1 MAKASRLCSVVISQ
15 CMSYGL
21 KPNMKPGKT
30 ALLLK
35 LRGAG
40 VQKVQGHYFR
50 HGRRALHLQDVDMD
64 ISVTCQY
71 KHLGGVVDHNAGGGC
86 EAKRRLAI
94 AAAAY
99 EKGRDLLYLNA
110 TIPLK
115 TRADLMQLAV
125 TTTMHN
131 LALWVPEGLP
141 WAQLCQGYARL
152 VRRLLMKECD
162 GEALL
167 HTPSV
172 YAHVSTGTPPLF
184 LVARKARLSLLA
196 SMARTAPMALWA
208 ALQEE
213 QSWLRAVHEDLAWLR
228 EGSED
233 QWPQLGAAHWPAWR
247 SLLGQATAWY
257 KRQVA
262 RRVRIENEAYAKDQK
277 MKLALWAIYRRASA
291 VLPDRWEPATRLV
304 CRPCGKTFKTKG
316 ALGAHFQK
324 SHGRCAKYRAVVVGT
339 VCRACGVQYWTTGR
353 LSRHMRD
360 TPQCVSTLYDSGHRA
375 PVIAPGVGS
384 RARRESDIDDF
395 HPAAPQRAC
404 TPVEQSVDDYWDDV
418 QKAAH
423 AELCDML
430 LVPTLIPSW
439 TATLG
444 AIQAV
449 LAKFPL
455 YYEEARDIANFVKS
469 EVVAVGP
476 ELLEEFWTPE
486 VKSAVEQALETFV
499 EQEWPL
505 PEGAKGPR
513 QPPPTFEDSK
523 GEIPEYDWPHLV
535 LKVTALYGT
544 RPPSAWTLPSD
555 WEAEWSKSSAEV
567 SSSAVQGRL
576 WAWVPENAA
585 RSLGCIP

>member
-1 MAKASRLCSVVISQ
+1 M
-15 CMSYGL
+15 
-21 KPNMKPGKT
+21 
-30 ALLLK
+30 
-35 LRGAG
+35 
-40 VQKVQGHYFR
+40 
-50 HGRRALHLQDVDMD
+50 
-64 ISVTCQY
+64 
-71 KHLGGVVDHNAGGGC
+71 
-86 EAKRRLAI
+86 
-94 AAAAY
+94 
-99 EKGRDLLYLNA
+99 
-110 TIPLK
+110 
-115 TRADLMQLAV
+115 
-125 TTTMHN
+125 
-131 LALWVPEGLP
+131 
-141 WAQLCQGYARL
+141 
-152 VRRLLMKECD
+152 
-162 GEALL
+162 
-167 HTPSV
+167 
-172 YAHVSTGTPPLF
+172 
-184 LVARKARLSLLA
+184 
-196 SMARTAPMALWA
+196 
-208 ALQEE
+208 
-213 QSWLRAVHEDLAWLR
+213 
-228 EGSED
+228 
-233 QWPQLGAAHWPAWR
+233 
-247 SLLGQATAWY
+247 
-257 KRQVA
+257 
-262 RRVRIENEAYAKDQK
+262 
-277 MKLALWAIYRRASA
+277 
-291 VLPDRWEPATRLV
+291 
-304 CRPCGKTFKTKG
+304 
-316 ALGAHFQK
+316 
-324 SHGRCAKYRAVVVGT
+324 GT

-353 LSRHMRD
+353 LSRHLRD

-505 PEGAKGPR
+505 PEEAKGPR

-555 WEAEWSKSSAEV
+555 WKPNGRRVVLRLVLRPCRVDFGHGSRKRCKEPGMHSLKEV
-567 SSSAVQGRL
+567 PFSLR
-576 WAWVPENAA
+576 A
-585 RSLGCIP
+585 RSRSGPALWQSHFLASDNLCMLN